1 MYCKIPKVL
10 AIIAAVYILACTYY
24 MIMTRNIGTPF
35 RDSLNKEQLEI
46 KKKSANQRRTIFYTG
61 IVVSAMVVFLLE
73 PFSECF

>member
-1 MYCKIPKVL
+1 
-10 AIIAAVYILACTYY
+10 
-24 MIMTRNIGTPF
+24 MTRNIGTPF

-73 PFSECF
+73 PFSECL